1 MPIQPL
7 EIYDV
12 EETGELVLKHK
23 DFKDALITSSAV
35 LIVNHDDKSVIL
47 WIGKGSSTRTKF
59 AAARSSRRLLTERG
73 LSYRV
78 KTCDEGD
85 EPDWFQA
92 LFALKV
98 TDRSRDEP
106 PTLEVL
112 SILNEMKAVKVPA
125 GFEREACIIS
135 RDFYVPVEYKSSIM
149 GTETSSIKFEKGS
162 YLPEGLFML
171 PSGAYCPRL
180 LVKNG
185 KVLGIDILINQEFT
199 KKDALIE
206 SLQQENNKNQ
216 TQIDSL
222 QDKIKQKDEA
232 IKSLKE
238 EIIKKDEY
246 IKSIQ
251 KNITEKDEQIEGL
264 QEFNARQDKQIE
276 ALQNDITQK
285 DQKIGALQSDLSIK
299 SKKFQD
305 IQSKLKEKD
314 QRLET
319 LQNGLTK
326 KDQRFETLQ
335 NTMKQ
340 KDQQIGTLQNTIKQ
354 KEQEIETFQGAID
367 HKNQQ
372 IEELTSSV
380 EDREQKF
387 KAQDEKIK
395 QQEVEIEK
403 EREIHQE
410 TKTRLEN
417 KIKELESVIEPDSL

>member
-23 DFKDALITSSAV
+23 DLKDALITSSAV
-35 LIVNHDDKSVIL
+35 MIVNHEDKSVIL
-47 WIGKGSSTRTKF
+47 WIGRGSSTRIKF

-92 LFALKV
+92 LFTMKV

-112 SILNEMKAVKVPA
+112 SILNEMKAVQIPE

-135 RDFYVPVEYKSSIM
+135 RDFYVPVEYKSSVM
-149 GTETSSIKFEKGS
+149 GTEKTSIKFEKGS

-185 KVLGIDILINQEFT
+185 KVLGIDILINQELAQ
-199 KKDALIE
+199 KDAHVE
-206 SLQQENNKNQ
+206 SLQQESNQ
-216 TQIDSL
+216 KQIQSESL
-222 QDKIKQKDEA
+222 QANIKRDEEE

-238 EIIKKDEY
+238 EIIKKDDHV
-246 IKSIQ
+246 KSIQ
-251 KNITEKDEQIEGL
+251 KNIAEKEEQIEGL
-264 QEFNARQDKQIE
+264 QEINARQDKQIE

-285 DQKIGALQSDLSIK
+285 DQELGAV
-299 SKKFQD
+299 QD

-314 QRLET
+314 QRLDT
-319 LQNGLTK
+319 LQNELIK
-326 KDQRFETLQ
+326 KEQRFEALQNTMKEQDQQIETLQ
-335 NTMKQ
+335 NTV
-340 KDQQIGTLQNTIKQ
+340 KQ

-372 IEELTSSV
+372 IEELTSSI
-380 EDREQKF
+380 EDREQKINE
-387 KAQDEKIK
+387 QDESLK
-395 QQEVEIEK
+395 QKEAEFEK
-403 EREIHQE
+403 ERKLHQE
-410 TKTRLEN
+410 TKTRLED
-417 KIKELESVIEPDSL
+417 KIKELESVIEPNPL